1 MLLLPISYFE
11 VNAMNAMLLMK
22 MGLHRGK
29 TLSHPLIQGIGLYI
43 EVATPCVSSLC
54 NPSSIPR
61 FVFSWLLIRLC

>member
-29 TLSHPLIQGIGLYI
+29 TPSHPLIQGIGLYI
-43 EVATPCVSSLC
+43 EVATPYVSSLC

-61 FVFSWLLIRLC
+61 FVFSFPGC